1 MAITIHNLTNSPFD
15 LLNDKGEKV
24 RIAAR
29 GSIVGF
35 KPHPG
40 QLPLYRSLGYFKIED
55 AGQDS
60 KQDQQNTPPKGTS
73 LAEQYRALTGKHP
86 DGRWSDKRLAEELEK
101 LANGSSEDE

>member
-1 MAITIHNLTNSPFD
+1 MAVTIHNLTNSPFD

-35 KPHPG
+35 EPHPS
-40 QLPLYRSLGYFKIED
+40 QLPLYRSLGYFRIED

-60 KQDQQNTPPKGTS
+60 KRDRQNTSPKGTS

-86 DGRWSDKRLAEELEK
+86 DGRWSDKRLAKELEK
-101 LANGSSEDE
+101 AGERFFRG

>member
-29 GSIVGF
+29 GTIDGF

-40 QLPLYRSLGYFKIED
+40 QEPLYRSLGYFRIEEG
-55 AGQDS
+55 AM
-60 KQDQQNTPPKGTS
+60 PAPKVDERDE
-73 LAEQYRALTGKHP
+73 LRAQYEQLTGKKP
-86 DGRWSDKRLAEELEK
+86 NSRWSAERLRAEIDKASGDNE
-101 LANGSSEDE
+101 

>member
-29 GSIVGF
+29 GTIDGF

-40 QLPLYRSLGYFKIED
+40 QEPLYRSLGYFRIEEGK
-55 AGQDS
+55 AGPAPASVQADE
-60 KQDQQNTPPKGTS
+60 DEPA
-73 LAEQYRALTGKHP
+73 LADQYRELVGKDP
-86 DGRWSDKRLAEELEK
+86 DKRWSNKRLQAEIEK
-101 LANGSSEDE
+101 LQ